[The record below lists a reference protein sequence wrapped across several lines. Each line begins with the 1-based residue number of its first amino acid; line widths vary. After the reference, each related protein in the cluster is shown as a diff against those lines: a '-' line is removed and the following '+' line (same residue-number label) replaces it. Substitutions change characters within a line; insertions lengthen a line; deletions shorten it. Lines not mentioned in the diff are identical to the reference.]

1 MSAADV
7 LYVVDLAKKL
17 GKTETAVRM
26 GVSRGAEWIPPAF
39 KLGRRIAWRTADVDA
54 WLAKRAKEAAH
65 A

>member
-1 MSAADV
+1 MSADV
-7 LYVVDLAKKL
+7 LYVPDLARKL
-17 GKTETAVRM
+17 GKTEAAVRM
-26 GVSRGAEWIPPAF
+26 GVARSSDWIPPAF